1 MKFGEAICALLSA
14 RNVDTVFG
22 IPGVHTIELFRNLSD
37 HGLELVVP
45 RHEQGAGF
53 MADGYARA
61 TSKPGVCFLVTGPG
75 VLNALTP
82 IAQAWHDSQP
92 MLIIASTVETAQT
105 GQHRGTLHDTPD
117 IAETLRPYTLFSR
130 NVATIE
136 EFRDSLE
143 EAYALWATERPRPVY
158 LGVPLDVLSSDVLL
172 PGARAGIP
180 AVPPAPEPADIER
193 VAGLLDAARAPVII
207 AGGGCRANGELL
219 ERVSRAWD
227 APVVLTANSKGLL
240 AGDNPLNLELSTP
253 FGGTRALLEAADAV
267 LAIGT
272 ELSDVEYIFTGSAP
286 AKLHHVIRVDLDPG
300 VGHPDQT
307 LPTIRSEAGEFLKAL
322 LAHAPGPGTRNP
334 AATGAARTAQAKKSW
349 QAAMDADPYREWFEA
364 LQGCL
369 PEGAIVAADSAQL
382 AYQAHQYM
390 PLPAGTTWMAP
401 YGLGTLGPAIPM
413 AVGAAVSS
421 PRRPVLALAGDGSS
435 LFTIAELATA
445 ADLGRQLTVVIWVND
460 GYKEIEAS
468 FDRAGLPPVGV
479 GTTAPDFPA
488 LVRGLGGEAV
498 SVHDPASL
506 TEAIRR
512 AILTPQLTVILVNA
526 PDALRVGAT
535 ARFS

>member
-1 MKFGEAICALLSA
+1 MKFGEAICALLRA

-22 IPGVHTIELFRNLSD
+22 IPGVHTIELFRNLAG

-61 TSKPGVCFLVTGPG
+61 TAKPGVCFLVTGPG

-92 MLIIASTVETAQT
+92 MLIIASTVETAQV

-117 IAETLRPYTLFSR
+117 IADTLRPYTLFSR

-143 EAYALWATERPRPVY
+143 EAYALWATGRPRPVY
-158 LGVPLDVLSSDVLL
+158 LGVPIDILSTDVVL
-172 PGARAGIP
+172 PEVRVGIP
-180 AVPPAPEPADIER
+180 AAQPGPEPSDVEH
-193 VAGLLDAARAPVII
+193 VAKLLDAAQAPVII
-207 AGGGCRANGELL
+207 AGGGCRAHGELL
-219 ERVSRAWD
+219 DRLARNWD

-240 AGDNPLNLELSTP
+240 SEDNPLNLELSTP
-253 FGGTRALLEAADAV
+253 FEGTRALLESADAV

-286 AKLHHVIRVDLDPG
+286 AKLHNVIRVDLDPG

-307 LPTIRSEAGEFLKAL
+307 RPTIGSEAGEFMKAL
-322 LAHAPGPGTRNP
+322 LAHAPAPGTRNTS
-334 AATGAARTAQAKKSW
+334 ATGVRRAAEAKRLW
-349 QAAMDADPYREWFEA
+349 AAEKDADPYREWVEA
-364 LQGCL
+364 LHRGL
-369 PEGAIVAADSAQL
+369 PNQAIVAADSAQL
-382 AYQAHQYM
+382 AYQAHQFM

-413 AVGAAVSS
+413 AVGAAVSA

-435 LFTIAELATA
+435 LFSIAELATA

-468 FDRAGLPPVGV
+468 FDRAGLPAVGV
-479 GTTAPDFPA
+479 RTSAPDFPA
-488 LVRGLGGEAV
+488 LVRGLGGEPV
-498 SVHDPASL
+498 VVRDPASL
-506 TEAIRR
+506 TAALHR
-512 AILTPQLTVILVNA
+512 ATATAHLTVILVDA
-526 PDALRVGAT
+526 PDALRVGAA
-535 ARFS
+535 ARLT